1 MIGNDHLFPIGND
14 LALLL
19 ITGDNRFDS
28 FFQVLLHDRLTSV
41 LDRQQSRLIDDIG
54 QFRTAG
60 TGTGTGDRV
69 KVDRRRAFHILG
81 MYLQN
86 RFPSGQI
93 RQFDRNASVK
103 TARSNSAGSRL
114 SGRFVAAR
122 MTTPLLPSK
131 PSISASS

>member
-1 MIGNDHLFPIGND
+1 MADLMIGHDHLFPVGDD

-19 ITGDNRFDS
+19 ITGDDRFDG
-28 FFQVLLHDRLTSV
+28 FLQVLLNDRLASV

-69 KVDRRRAFHILG
+69 KVDRRGALHILG
-81 MYLQN
+81 MHAQD

-93 RQFDRNASVK
+93 RQFDRNAPVK
-103 TARSNSAGSRL
+103 TAWS
-114 SGRFVAAR
+114 
-122 MTTPLLPSK
+122 
-131 PSISASS
+131 